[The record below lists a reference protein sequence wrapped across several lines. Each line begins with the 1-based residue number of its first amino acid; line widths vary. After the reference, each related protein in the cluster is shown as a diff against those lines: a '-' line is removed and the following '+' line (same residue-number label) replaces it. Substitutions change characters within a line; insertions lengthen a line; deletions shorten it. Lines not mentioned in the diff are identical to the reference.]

1 MNGKR
6 DIEDG
11 GLQVWRK
18 RDMQDSR
25 GKAEDGLGEGQ
36 KVTWGWVVPG
46 EEVVVGDERVERGE
60 RARELGER
68 K

>member
-1 MNGKR
+1 MSLVNRKR

-36 KVTWGWVVPG
+36 KVAWSWLCLVKRWSLVTNALS
-46 EEVVVGDERVERGE
+46 EVSARGS
-60 RARELGER
+60 
-68 K
+68 